1 MQIVHVI
8 DHEPEGTV
16 GVVDTPH
23 GGVGLPA
30 EARNNEGRAMRPHNR
45 RQPPMPPCYVPV
57 DDDLDINFNHEHS
70 SGPK

>member
-1 MQIVHVI
+1 VQIVHVI
-8 DHEPEGTV
+8 DHDPEGTV

-30 EARNNEGRAMRPHNR
+30 ESRNNEGRAMRPHNR